1 MKIKG
6 KKMINQKFAFPTK
19 FRAGIAG
26 HKWERSCYCQPF
38 GRNLNN
44 NPPRHASSLP
54 TWIKKKKMRTGMWW
68 SIFQTEKK
76 KGGKSNFIFQKE
88 LELERVCNAS
98 LWKSYDSLN
107 LKSIHLKQTL
117 ELGKKLVHRPIS
129 NDREIIRK
137 STEKPKVFSQRVW
150 LFH

>member
-44 NPPRHASSLP
+44 NPPRHASFLP
-54 TWIKKKKMRTGMWW
+54 TWIKKKGGRECGDQYFK
-68 SIFQTEKK
+68 QKK
-76 KGGKSNFIFQKE
+76 KRGEIKFHISKRVGIGTSLQRESLKILWLPQLEIDSFKTDFGIGKKVGTSSNF
-88 LELERVCNAS
+88 
-98 LWKSYDSLN
+98 
-107 LKSIHLKQTL
+107 
-117 ELGKKLVHRPIS
+117 
-129 NDREIIRK
+129 
-137 STEKPKVFSQRVW
+137 
-150 LFH
+150 